1 MGNPRILVID
11 DEALILKTIRFRL
24 QREGYEIITAAD
36 GKEGMEFLN
45 TQKFDLV
52 VTDLL
57 MPVHSGLEII
67 QKIKKDPEINVPV
80 IVLSAAGLEK
90 NVVEAFQLGAD
101 DFVTK
106 PFSPEELSLRI
117 KKNL

>member
-1 MGNPRILVID
+1 MSKRILVAD
-11 DEALILKTIRFRL
+11 DEALITKTIKFRL
-24 QREGYEIITAAD
+24 QREGYEILTASD
-36 GKEGMEFLN
+36 GKEAMEILDREHV
-45 TQKFDLV
+45 DLV

-67 QKIKKDPEINVPV
+67 QKVKRDMARSIPV

-90 NVVEAFQLGAD
+90 NVVEAFQIGAD

-117 KKNL
+117 KKLL

>member
-1 MGNPRILVID
+1 MSKRILVAD
-11 DEALILKTIRFRL
+11 DEALITKTIKFRL
-24 QREGYEIITAAD
+24 QREGYEILTASD
-36 GKEGMEFLN
+36 GKEAMELLD
-45 TQKFDLV
+45 KEHVDLV

-67 QKIKKDPEINVPV
+67 QKVKRDMQSSIPV

-90 NVVEAFQLGAD
+90 NVVEAFQIGAD

-117 KKNL
+117 KKLL

>member
-1 MGNPRILVID
+1 MSKRILVAD
-11 DEALILKTIRFRL
+11 DEALITKTIKFRL
-24 QREGYEIITAAD
+24 QREGYEILTASD
-36 GKEGMEFLN
+36 GKEAMELLD
-45 TQKFDLV
+45 KEHVDLV

-67 QKIKKDPEINVPV
+67 QKVKGTMQQKIPV

-90 NVVEAFQLGAD
+90 NVVEAFNIGAD

-117 KKNL
+117 KKLL